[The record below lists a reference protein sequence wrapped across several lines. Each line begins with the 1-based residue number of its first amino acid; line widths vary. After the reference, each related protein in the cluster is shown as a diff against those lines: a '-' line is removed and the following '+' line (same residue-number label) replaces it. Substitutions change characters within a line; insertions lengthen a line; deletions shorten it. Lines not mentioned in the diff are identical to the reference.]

1 MERKQKLS
9 VKTTRAKTWTWA
21 TLFFEAQVK
30 ACFFPG
36 TTLFVANPPQQ
47 QNFSQQNSEMCDL
60 SEKILFVS
68 KDFSRSVLKKPKSKS
83 KNKISS
89 QRKFVIFQHFSC
101 SINKQQE
108 ISCLL
113 FQWTTRQ
120 SVVTLLTASKLSY
133 FLLWIPSWQPEND
146 EKQQISWP
154 SLGNF
159 DFATFLPFFSTQGK
173 EIRVWKNILRSL
185 VWEKRIL
192 QKLLQARI
200 STSCR
205 VCTAVQNQHIQW
217 TLFNELHP
225 RFAAPTPSVPLMHRV
240 FGWKVQVGGTHQVA
254 AKFPST
260 PYNKNRRGSQ

>member
-9 VKTTRAKTWTWA
+9 VKTTRAETWTWA

-60 SEKILFVS
+60 SEKNLFVS

-113 FQWTTRQ
+113 FQWTTKK
-120 SVVTLLTASKLSY
+120 SVATVLNASRLSY
-133 FLLWIPSWQPEND
+133 FLSSIPSWQQEND
-146 EKQQISWP
+146 EKQQFSSP
-154 SLGNF
+154 CLGNF
-159 DFATFLPFFSTQGK
+159 DLATFSPFFCTQGK
-173 EIRVWKNILRSL
+173 EIPVWKNILGGL
-185 VWEKRIL
+185 VWEKNIL

-205 VCTAVQNQHIQW
+205 VCTAVQNQHIHC

-225 RFAAPTPSVPLMHRV
+225 RFTAPTPSVPLMHRD
-240 FGWKVQVGGTHQVA
+240 FGWKVQVGGTHQGA
-254 AKFPST
+254 A
-260 PYNKNRRGSQ
+260 